1 MPIQPFRACV
11 SGIRNLTYDVREI
24 TLRLLEPGQIAFKAG
39 QFISFEVVH
48 PRLNQPVT
56 RPYSIAS
63 PPSQR
68 EQVTLLLNL
77 VLNGPG
83 STYLFSLREGDETQF
98 KGVTGSFYLRDEDE
112 RDFLFVA
119 TGTGIAPI
127 RSMLYD
133 LLDKNFPRSITLFW
147 GLRSQK
153 DLYYQDELA
162 TLAKRFAS
170 FTAVAT
176 LSRPENGWHGEVGRV
191 TTLVEDRIASVK
203 NLAVY
208 LCGSSGMLK
217 DVSEIVN
224 KKGLCPIRREKWYDD
239 AGD

>member
-68 EQVTLLLNL
+68 DQVTLLLNL
-77 VLNGPG
+77 VPNGPG

>member
-77 VLNGPG
+77 VPNGPG

>member
-77 VLNGPG
+77 VPNGPG

-162 TLAKRFAS
+162 TLAKRFAN